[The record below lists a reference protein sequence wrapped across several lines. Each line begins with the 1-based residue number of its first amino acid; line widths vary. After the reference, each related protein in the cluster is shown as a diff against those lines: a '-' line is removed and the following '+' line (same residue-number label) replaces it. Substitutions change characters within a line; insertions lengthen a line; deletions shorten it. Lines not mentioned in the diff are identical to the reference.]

1 MRSTIGI
8 HPRGALARVYDT
20 PGWPGEPNIGFR
32 DPDTMDDLTIYLRS
46 PAELI
51 QLRDAIN
58 AYLESQAAQAP
69 KATTGCAELAMSEPQ
84 GAA

>member
-32 DPDTMDDLTIYLRS
+32 SEEGDDLTIYLRS

-69 KATTGCAELAMSEPQ
+69 KAATGRAELAMSEPQ